1 MEDFQLVLFV
11 LGAIAII
18 AVLVHGFW
26 SIRKQ
31 QPKTLKDNP
40 MTGFYKEQSQQR
52 DSQGFD
58 ADGIGEVRR
67 VKNEN
72 EPNSD
77 TEQAPAMQPLSAH
90 NDVEV
95 NEAGSKKGIGL
106 QNQSAVNAQAPS
118 YNPGRTE
125 PVLQAGGTENQ
136 APIHS
141 QAAEPQPT
149 AEPIID
155 TVAPTIEP
163 HIPTQQA
170 LFAEDSFESSQ
181 PSVAQADPQTI
192 QQQSTETFVDQE
204 PALVAEASSEF
215 GAEPQVEQT
224 APVAKSVTAEPVKE
238 AEEPLGDPQ
247 DVLVLHVV
255 AREGE
260 QLHGAELLPC
270 LLSLNFKFGDMD
282 IFHRHLDNAGNGK
295 VLFSMA
301 NMLKP
306 GVFDP
311 DNMEQFVTQ
320 GVVLFMTLPCH
331 GDPLMNFSI
340 MLNSAQQLAD
350 DLGAEVMDDKRLA
363 WTETNKQQYLARI
376 RAVS

>member
-1 MEDFQLVLFV
+1 MEDFQLVLSI

-40 MTGFYKEQSQQR
+40 MTGFYKGQANQR

-67 VKNEN
+67 VNADDDSQDDSGTPSST
-72 EPNSD
+72 PNMYRPKAAVNSTISD
-77 TEQAPAMQPLSAH
+77 
-90 NDVEV
+90 DVEI

-106 QNQSAVNAQAPS
+106 QNPSAINAKAPS
-118 YNPGRTE
+118 YHPGRKE
-125 PVLQAGGTENQ
+125 PVM
-136 APIHS
+136 
-141 QAAEPQPT
+141 AAAAIK
-149 AEPIID
+149 AE
-155 TVAPTIEP
+155 AE
-163 HIPTQQA
+163 HMPTQQA
-170 LFAEDSFESSQ
+170 LFTEDFTDEYNQ
-181 PSVAQADPQTI
+181 EPVETAHVDTSVNTVDASASDTTYQQADYQHHKDTHNQEPVIAAEATFAAT
-192 QQQSTETFVDQE
+192 SVTET
-204 PALVAEASSEF
+204 P
-215 GAEPQVEQT
+215 
-224 APVAKSVTAEPVKE
+224 EPVVKD
-238 AEEPLGDPQ
+238 EPLGDPQ

-255 AREGE
+255 ARDGE
-260 QLHGAELLPC
+260 QMHGAELLPC

-282 IFHRHLDNAGNGK
+282 IFHRHQDNAGNGK

-311 DNMEQFVTQ
+311 DSMEQFVTQ

-331 GDPLMNFSI
+331 GDALMNFSI

-350 DLGAEVMDDKRLA
+350 DLGAEVLDDKRLA
-363 WTETNKQQYLARI
+363 WTDVNKQAYLSRI
-376 RAVS
+376 KAVS

>member
-1 MEDFQLVLFV
+1 MEDFQLVLSI

-40 MTGFYKEQSQQR
+40 MTGFYKGQAEQR

-67 VKNEN
+67 VKADEVSV
-72 EPNSD
+72 EPVMRQSKVSPHLKPNVSSSQLD
-77 TEQAPAMQPLSAH
+77 SA
-90 NDVEV
+90 EL
-95 NEAGSKKGIGL
+95 EITAAGSKKGIGL
-106 QNQSAVNAQAPS
+106 QNQSAVNVQAPS
-118 YNPGRTE
+118 YHPGRKDPVMTTAAKE
-125 PVLQAGGTENQ
+125 PE
-136 APIHS
+136 
-141 QAAEPQPT
+141 
-149 AEPIID
+149 
-155 TVAPTIEP
+155 

-170 LFAEDSFESSQ
+170 LFGEEFNDDSNEPFIDDPIEKASVTKAESNVSSA
-181 PSVAQADPQTI
+181 SVHSPEHQTLA
-192 QQQSTETFVDQE
+192 QE
-204 PALVAEASSEF
+204 PLTPV
-215 GAEPQVEQT
+215 VET
-224 APVAKSVTAEPVKE
+224 APKAEPV
-238 AEEPLGDPQ
+238 EEPLGEPQ

-255 AREGE
+255 ARDGE
-260 QLHGAELLPC
+260 QLQGAELLPC

-282 IFHRHLDNAGNGK
+282 IFHRHQDNAGNGK

-311 DNMEQFVTQ
+311 DNMEQFATQ

-331 GDPLMNFSI
+331 GDALRNFSI

-350 DLGAEVMDDKRLA
+350 DLGAEVLDDKRNA
-363 WTETNKQQYLARI
+363 WTDTNKQAYLSRI

>member
-1 MEDFQLVLFV
+1 MEDFQLVLSI

-40 MTGFYKEQSQQR
+40 MTGFYKGQAEQR

-67 VKNEN
+67 VKADDVSV
-72 EPNSD
+72 EPVMGQSKVSPHLKPNVSSNSQLD
-77 TEQAPAMQPLSAH
+77 TAEL
-90 NDVEV
+90 EIT
-95 NEAGSKKGIGL
+95 EAGSKKGIGL

-118 YNPGRTE
+118 YHPGRKDPVMTTAATKPE
-125 PVLQAGGTENQ
+125 P
-136 APIHS
+136 
-141 QAAEPQPT
+141 EP
-149 AEPIID
+149 EP
-155 TVAPTIEP
+155 E

-170 LFAEDSFESSQ
+170 LFGEDFNDESNEPFIDNPIEQTPAATTAKVNVSPAGRTATAHQ
-181 PSVAQADPQTI
+181 PEIQTQAQASHTP
-192 QQQSTETFVDQE
+192 
-204 PALVAEASSEF
+204 
-215 GAEPQVEQT
+215 
-224 APVAKSVTAEPVKE
+224 PVAEPV
-238 AEEPLGDPQ
+238 EEPLGEPQ

-255 AREGE
+255 ARDGE

-270 LLSLNFKFGDMD
+270 LLSLNFKFGEMD
-282 IFHRHLDNAGNGK
+282 IFHRHQDNAGNGK

-311 DNMEQFVTQ
+311 DNMEQFATQ

-331 GDPLMNFSI
+331 GDSLMNFSI

-350 DLGAEVMDDKRLA
+350 DLGAEVLDDKRTA
-363 WTETNKQQYLARI
+363 WTDTNKQAYLSRI

>member
-40 MTGFYKEQSQQR
+40 MTGFYKDQAQQR

-67 VKNEN
+67 VKNEHGVDDI
-72 EPNSD
+72 EPS
-77 TEQAPAMQPLSAH
+77 MQPISSH
-90 NDVEV
+90 SNQSHHNTSTHNYVETNDVEI

-118 YNPGRTE
+118 YHPGRKE
-125 PVLQAGGTENQ
+125 PVLQTSA
-136 APIHS
+136 
-141 QAAEPQPT
+141 
-149 AEPIID
+149 
-155 TVAPTIEP
+155 VAPQITPETVIETPLETEP

-170 LFAEDSFESSQ
+170 LFAEDNFE
-181 PSVAQADPQTI
+181 PIKPA
-192 QQQSTETFVDQE
+192 STEELTTDTPVEQDAVNHSKDAAPVEQQE
-204 PALVAEASSEF
+204 LTQPEASELTSE
-215 GAEPQVEQT
+215 PIQLT
-224 APVAKSVTAEPVKE
+224 PEPVK
-238 AEEPLGDPQ
+238 EEPLGDPQ
-247 DVLVLHVV
+247 DVLVLHVI

-260 QLHGAELLPC
+260 QLLGAELLPC

-350 DLGAEVMDDKRLA
+350 DLGAEVMDDKRLP

-376 RAVS
+376 RVIS